1 MEIPEKFSL
10 PCAESELLRFQR
22 DGKEYVL
29 AHAHRGKET
38 VVLKDEADSASFGR
52 KAHAPSGVV
61 EDPVSDRKASGV
73 GRGETRHEVG
83 ERRLP
88 RTASPEH
95 RRKTAHREAARQVK
109 GGASF
114 KALLIVELDHGRASQ
129 EADMRIFTS

>member
-1 MEIPEKFSL
+1 M
-10 PCAESELLRFQR
+10 
-22 DGKEYVL
+22 
-29 AHAHRGKET
+29 
-38 VVLKDEADSASFGR
+38 VLKDEADSASFGR